1 MKMKFA
7 DSELEYELLD
17 GEYRRYADEGYGEY
31 LCVGLFDTN
40 KMLFQYIDTTME
52 PVDFVQSV
60 ISNLPE
66 FALYYLLNVL
76 QTNNNMLIRLTFSP
90 ETPTGFEIYYDCSCQ
105 DNDIN
110 SIIEWISANN
120 DFAAAE
126 YRYTEVINGHQQ
138 CAGNK

>member
-7 DSELEYELLD
+7 DSELEYELLN

-40 KMLFQYIDTTME
+40 KVLFQYIDTAME
-52 PVDFVQSV
+52 SVDFVQSV

-66 FALYYLLNVL
+66 FAMYYLLNVL
-76 QTNNNMLIRLTFSP
+76 HTHSDTLIRLTFSP
-90 ETPTGFEIYYDCSCQ
+90 ETPTGFEIYYNCSCRE
-105 DNDIN
+105 NDIN
-110 SIIEWISANN
+110 SIIEWINANN
-120 DFAAAE
+120 DFAAEE